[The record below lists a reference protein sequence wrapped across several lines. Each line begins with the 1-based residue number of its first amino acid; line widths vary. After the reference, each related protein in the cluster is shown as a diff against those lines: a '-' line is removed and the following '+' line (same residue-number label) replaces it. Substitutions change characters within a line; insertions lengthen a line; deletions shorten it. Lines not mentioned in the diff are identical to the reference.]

1 MNKISVTILL
11 AMSTLMAVAQGKID
25 KAVAEVEKSQGVSI
39 TCTEK
44 RDPETKQVYK
54 ICQNKYKDTE

>member
-25 KAVAEVEKSQGVSI
+25 KAVAEIEKSQG
-39 TCTEK
+39 
-44 RDPETKQVYK
+44 
-54 ICQNKYKDTE
+54 